1 MPRGR
6 SRYATPGPRAGSV
19 LLDTRGVRRRRRRR
33 RRPYG
38 GGGFGW
44 DRLFR
49 WLLVL
54 LVLAAIGGAAWV
66 WRSRE
71 NAIEARHDA
80 VERFAAAWAKGDR
93 AAMWSELTPESQRT
107 TPQRRFATAYANA
120 DRAAGVKSVKVG
132 RISEERDGK
141 IAVPVVITT
150 ELFGP
155 LRGTL
160 QMPVSGTG
168 DDAGIKWDFAMRLPG
183 LRRDEAVVRRSGPEP
198 RRASVLAADGS
209 PLNATPGG
217 AAIAGRSGE
226 NPTGLERVYDDRL
239 GGHPSARLMFGD
251 RLIARTKAVRGRPV
265 RTTIRPGLVAAAE
278 NALGG
283 KLGGV
288 AVIRPRDGAVLA
300 TAGLGMSATQPP
312 GSTFKIITTA
322 AALDT
327 GVATPDSTYPVQ
339 TAATLS
345 GVQLRNAG
353 GEACGGSLHVA
364 FAESCNSVFAPLGAK
379 VGARRL
385 VRAAEAFG
393 FNRKQRV
400 PAAKEST
407 IGPADQ
413 LKDDLAVGAAAIG
426 QDRDLATPLAMAG
439 VGATLANDGR
449 FAEPRITTLQKIRR
463 RRAVPAKVA
472 RQVESMMIEVVR
484 GGTGTAGAVPGVTV
498 AGKTG
503 TAELVPNSSDPKDA
517 DAWFVAYPVENPRY
531 AVAVMLVGAGFGGTA
546 AAPVARRVL
555 SAALDGA

>member
-44 DRLFR
+44 NRLFR

-54 LVLAAIGGAAWV
+54 LVLAAVGGAAWL

-80 VERFAAAWAKGDR
+80 VENFAKAWAKGDR
-93 AAMWSELTPESQRT
+93 AAMWNELTPEAQRT

-120 DRAAGVKSVKVG
+120 DREAGVEGVKVG

-141 IAVPVVITT
+141 IAVPVVVTT

-183 LRRDEAVVRRSGPEP
+183 LRRDEAVVRKSGPEP
-198 RRASVLAADGS
+198 RRASILAADGS
-209 PLNATPGG
+209 PLDATPGG

-226 NPTGLERVYDDRL
+226 NPTGLERVYEDRL

-439 VGATLANDGR
+439 VGATIANNGR

-546 AAPVARRVL
+546 AAPVARQVL